1 MAIQRERLHRKNV
14 TGEYDTIHLET
25 QADIV
30 VRPDG
35 TTVEAALTSPQ
46 PINKGG
52 TGKNN
57 AANAIYNL
65 ISGCTVITDSSQ
77 IAAEDMFGIID
88 TSENTCKKISVDAII
103 HGSSSGGGGSETP
116 GTENDWSLGGYVTWG
131 GKQWIVVHVDA
142 ALFYLARTE
151 LEDPSAAPRQLQTRC
166 NNYLSNFNGKEL
178 DNMVDVDTGLTHGK
192 VFVASKDQ
200 MNGWFS
206 YFNSDNRRS
215 MNELYWTA
223 TQEYGDSLQEINNY
237 FVSVDGRVVVDSHS
251 TSISMSSYRVRY
263 FICVNYNGVV
273 EITE

>member
-1 MAIQRERLHRKNV
+1 MAIQRERLHRKNA
-14 TGEYDTIHLET
+14 TGTYDTVHLET

-57 AANAIYNL
+57 AADTIYNL

-77 IAAEDMFGIID
+77 ISAEDMFGIID
-88 TSENTCKKISVDAII
+88 TSENTCKKVSVNAVI
-103 HGSSSGGGGSETP
+103 HSSSSGGGSETP

-151 LEDPSAAPRQLQTRC
+151 LEDPSAVPRQLQTRC
-166 NNYLSNFNGKEL
+166 DDYLSNFSSEEL
-178 DNMVDVDTGLTHGK
+178 DNMVDVDTGLTYGR
-192 VFVASKDQ
+192 VFVASRAQ
-200 MNGWFS
+200 MNGEFS
-206 YFNSDNRRS
+206 YFNSDDRRS

-237 FVSVDGRVVVDSHS
+237 FVSVDGRVVVDPHS
-251 TSISMSSYRVRY
+251 PSISLTPCRVRY